1 VFNYSIWDK
10 QMKKKIKRVHRR
22 KLIPF
27 KWLGTILCTIG
38 IALTSFNIYPLNIF
52 IMFVGTGIWCAVGT
66 LQKDWPL
73 ATGELISVILYASG
87 IVFFIASLFL

>member
-1 VFNYSIWDK
+1 MEKITH
-10 QMKKKIKRVHRR
+10 KKIKRVHRR

-38 IALTSFNIYPLNIF
+38 IALTSFNVYPVNIF
-52 IMFVGTGIWCAVGT
+52 VMFVGTGIWFVVGT

-73 ATGELISVILYASG
+73 ATGELISVMLYALG
-87 IVFFIASLFL
+87 IVFFIAKIFS

>member
-1 VFNYSIWDK
+1 
-10 QMKKKIKRVHRR
+10 MKHKTIKRVHRR

-38 IALTSFNIYPLNIF
+38 IALTSFNVYPANIF
-52 IMFVGTGIWCAVGT
+52 IMFVGTTIWFTVGT

-73 ATGELISVILYASG
+73 ATGELISVVLYFSG
-87 IVFFIASLFL
+87 IIFFVASLFL